1 MVLKKIADYQNE
13 SIQSLIKV
21 KVLRIIMNYWI
32 LSKFCIIILKKSVF
46 YYKRIKKIRNRLKL
60 KLEIIILWVK
70 LNSSKN
76 FRKNS

>member
-70 LNSSKN
+70 V
-76 FRKNS
+76 